1 MIRSKHV
8 IIPYV
13 VQLKKI
19 NERAYNKIENISLL
33 CFKDRRTRLTRRGD
47 TGV

>member
-1 MIRSKHV
+1 MIRPKDG

-19 NERAYNKIENISLL
+19 NERAYNKFVNISLL
-33 CFKDRRTRLTRRGD
+33 FFKD
-47 TGV
+47 